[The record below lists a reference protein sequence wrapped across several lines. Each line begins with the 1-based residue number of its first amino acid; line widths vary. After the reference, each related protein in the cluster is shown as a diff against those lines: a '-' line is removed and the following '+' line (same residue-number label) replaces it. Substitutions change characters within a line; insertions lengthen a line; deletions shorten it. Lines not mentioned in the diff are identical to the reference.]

1 MHLQQV
7 DPSSL
12 SLVLRRLRQVR
23 SSAVQAKVTSMRTN
37 GQLSALVVAEHE
49 GQLVLIDGFARQ
61 AAAVQLGMTQVTVE
75 VLVLTPV
82 QMKAQM
88 YLRNRKRGL
97 ELIEECR
104 LVQELC
110 EQEGL
115 SQVDVGALLD
125 RHKSWVSRRLSMY
138 KALSV
143 RLVQQGVTDQLDPGT
158 LRKLSLL
165 PARNQEELMAV
176 SQLEGLG
183 SQETKRLLELWRR
196 APDMQARR
204 YVMEQ
209 PREALQLSR
218 AGKSITDPRLGPSGT
233 KVYEMLMVM
242 RQAALRIG
250 RQTKQPSG
258 MMGEQGAKLLQQMG
272 EKTQRDC
279 LWALGLVSQWSGL
292 TPPTQKPS

>member
-1 MHLQQV
+1 
-7 DPSSL
+7 
-12 SLVLRRLRQVR
+12 VR
-23 SSAVQAKVTSMRTN
+23 SSAVEAKVTSMRSK
-37 GQLSALVVAEHE
+37 GQLSALVVAEYE

-61 AAAVQLGMTQVTVE
+61 AAAVQLGMTEVTVE
-75 VLVLTPV
+75 VFVLTPV

-88 YLRNRKRGL
+88 YLRNRERGL
-97 ELIEECR
+97 ELIEQCR

-143 RLVQQGVTDQLDPGT
+143 RLVQQGVIEQLDPGT

-165 PARNQEELMAV
+165 PARNQEDLMAV
-176 SQLEGLG
+176 SQHEGLG
-183 SQETKRLLELWRR
+183 SQETMRLLELWRR
-196 APDMQARR
+196 APDMQARK

-209 PREALQLSR
+209 PREALQLAR
-218 AGKSITDPRLGPSGT
+218 AGKSTTDPRLGPAGT
-233 KVYEMLMVM
+233 KVYETLMVM

-250 RQTKQPSG
+250 RQTKEPLGQ
-258 MMGEQGAKLLQQMG
+258 MGEQGAQLLQRMR
-272 EKTQRDC
+272 ERTQHDC
-279 LWALGLVSQWSGL
+279 MWALGQVSQWSRL
-292 TPPTQKPS
+292 QPPAQGPS

>member
-1 MHLQQV
+1 MHLRQV
-7 DPSSL
+7 DPNSL

-61 AAAVQLGMTQVTVE
+61 AAAVQLGMAQVTVE

-88 YLRNRKRGL
+88 YLRNHKRGL
-97 ELIEECR
+97 LLIEECR

-143 RLVQQGVTDQLDPGT
+143 RLVQQGVIDPLDPGT

-165 PARNQEELMAV
+165 PARNQEELMAI
-176 SQLEGLG
+176 SQHEGLG
-183 SQETKRLLELWRR
+183 SQDTKRLLELWRR
-196 APDMQARR
+196 APDMQAKR

-218 AGKSITDPRLGPSGT
+218 AGKSNTDPRLGPTGT

-250 RQTKQPSG
+250 RQTKQSSG
-258 MMGEQGAKLLQQMG
+258 VMGEQGAKLLEQLR

-279 LWALGLVSQWSGL
+279 LWALGQVRQWSGL
-292 TPPTQKPS
+292 QSPP